1 MKRGGPT
8 LCSSPRLFK
17 ANRFRS
23 WILDAIGPVIF
34 NLKTT
39 DLEDGIAR
47 SFGMNWWILFQ
58 DRTRAAFTN
67 SPVTP

>member
-23 WILDAIGPVIF
+23 WIVDAIGPVIF

-39 DLEDGIAR
+39 DLAE
-47 SFGMNWWILFQ
+47 
-58 DRTRAAFTN
+58 
-67 SPVTP
+67 SPAVSG